1 MSKRSGERD
10 KLVVTVAENAALG
23 VLGNILFMLLRL
35 GINLVI
41 IRSLGAGSYGT
52 YVLAATILTITEV
65 IAILGIPRG
74 MIKFVSQ
81 YRALNDI
88 PRLKGTIFWGLGLV
102 LVFSTVLCLGLFRLS
117 HFLNLHIFHNPALTP
132 VLKIMVLSL
141 PFSCLGTVI
150 FASLQGAKLIK
161 YSVLVNQVLVP
172 LCRFSSIALAIALG
186 YQLRA
191 VAWSYVLALVLG
203 TMLGGFFLIKSF
215 PEILRKGPIL
225 YERRKIT
232 FFSLPLLLAG
242 VFHTILIRVN
252 ILMMGYFLSAAM
264 VGIYA
269 TAQRLLPLILIP
281 LGAFNSIFAPIISDL
296 FAREKRKE
304 LENQFK
310 TVAKWIF
317 MTSLPIFTLL
327 IFFSKQILS
336 IFGPE
341 FVAHS
346 GAMIVLCSGQ
356 MINSATGSA
365 GLMLMMTGRPY
376 INLLNSALLC
386 VTAIFLNIYMI
397 PRYGIIGAAW
407 VSAFSISAIQL
418 VRLLEVWYLLG
429 MHPYQLNF
437 LKPILSCLFSVLLLT
452 AISHIGLNTNSL
464 IIIPILST
472 IFLISYG
479 GFLWLLKLSPEDYM
493 ILNNVRERLL
503 KQRSQQIGHAG

>member
-1 MSKRSGERD
+1 MSKRSGE
-10 KLVVTVAENAALG
+10 KNILLVTVAENAALG
-23 VLGNILFMLLRL
+23 VLGNIVLMLLRL

-41 IRSLGAGSYGT
+41 TLSLGAGSYGI
-52 YVLAATILTITEV
+52 YVLAASIL
-65 IAILGIPRG
+65 AILGVIARLGIPSA

-88 PRLKGTIFWGLGLV
+88 PRLKGTIYWGLSLV
-102 LVFSTVLCLGLFRLS
+102 LVFSTVLCLGLFSLS
-117 HFLNLHIFHNPALTP
+117 HFLNLHIFHKPALTP

-141 PFSCLGTVI
+141 PFSCFGTVI
-150 FASLQGAKLIK
+150 FASLEGIKLIK
-161 YSVLVNQVLVP
+161 YRVLVNQVLVP
-172 LCRFSSIALAIALG
+172 LCRLSCIALAIALG

-215 PEILRKGPIL
+215 PEIPRKGPIL

-232 FFSLPLLLAG
+232 FFSLPLLFAG
-242 VFHTILIRVN
+242 VFHTILGRVSV
-252 ILMMGYFLSAAM
+252 LVMGYFLSATM

-269 TAQRLLPLILIP
+269 TAQRFLPLILIP
-281 LGAFNSIFAPIISDL
+281 LGAFNTIFAPIISDL
-296 FAREKRKE
+296 FTREKRKE
-304 LENQFK
+304 LESQFK
-310 TVAKWIF
+310 IGAKWVF

-341 FVAHS
+341 FAAHS
-346 GAMIVLCSGQ
+346 GAMIVLCIGQ
-356 MINSATGSA
+356 MIIAGTGST
-365 GLMLMMTGRPY
+365 GLTLTMTGRPH

-386 VTAIFLNIYMI
+386 VTSIFLNIYMI

-407 VSAFSISAIQL
+407 VSAFSISMIQL
-418 VRLLEVWYLLG
+418 LLLVEVWYLLG
-429 MHPYQLNF
+429 IHPYHLDF

-452 AISHIGLNTNSL
+452 AISHIGLNTNNL

-479 GFLWLLKLSPEDYM
+479 GFLWLLKLSPEDYV
-493 ILNNVRERLL
+493 ILNNLRERLL
-503 KQRSQQIGHAG
+503 KQRSQQIEHAG

>member
-1 MSKRSGERD
+1 
-10 KLVVTVAENAALG
+10 
-23 VLGNILFMLLRL
+23 
-35 GINLVI
+35 
-41 IRSLGAGSYGT
+41 
-52 YVLAATILTITEV
+52 
-65 IAILGIPRG
+65 
-74 MIKFVSQ
+74 
-81 YRALNDI
+81 
-88 PRLKGTIFWGLGLV
+88 
-102 LVFSTVLCLGLFRLS
+102 
-117 HFLNLHIFHNPALTP
+117 
-132 VLKIMVLSL
+132 
-141 PFSCLGTVI
+141 
-150 FASLQGAKLIK
+150 
-161 YSVLVNQVLVP
+161 
-172 LCRFSSIALAIALG
+172 
-186 YQLRA
+186 
-191 VAWSYVLALVLG
+191 
-203 TMLGGFFLIKSF
+203 MLGGFFLIKSF

-242 VFHTILIRVN
+242 VFHTILIRVSV
-252 ILMMGYFLSAAM
+252 LMIGHFLSAAM

-269 TAQRLLPLILIP
+269 TAQRALPLILIP
-281 LGAFNSIFAPIISDL
+281 LGAFNTIFAPIISDL

-304 LENQFK
+304 LENHFK

-346 GAMIVLCSGQ
+346 GAMIILCSGQ

-365 GLMLMMTGRPY
+365 GLMLMMTGRPH